1 MKPTLVILAA
11 GMGSRYGGL
20 KQIDAFGPSGE
31 TIIEYSVFD
40 AIRAGFG
47 KIVFVIRKSIE
58 EEFRAH
64 FGQKFSHLI
73 NVQYVFQELDN
84 LPAGISVPEG
94 REKPWGTGHAVLVTK
109 DAVKEPF
116 AVINAD
122 DFYGAE
128 SFQSISEVLS
138 STDIN
143 KVQCYLL
150 GYQVKNTLSEFGSV
164 SRGVC
169 NTNDQDELVDIIE
182 RTNIYQTNQGIVFE
196 EDGKTTSLDKDQLV
210 SMNFMAFSPAVYA
223 YYELYFNEFIKA
235 NIGNLKSEFYMP
247 YVLNR
252 LIEEGLSTVKVM
264 GTTAQWFGVTY
275 KEDKEAAVNKL
286 NVLIKSGKYPANL
299 WK

>member
-20 KQIDAFGPSGE
+20 KQIDGFGPNKE

-58 EEFRAH
+58 KEFKAH
-64 FGQKFSHLI
+64 FGNKFSHLI
-73 NVQYVFQELDN
+73 EVVYVFQELDN
-84 LPAGISVPEG
+84 LPDGISVPEG
-94 REKPWGTGHAVLVTK
+94 REKPWGTGHAVLVAK
-109 DAVKEPF
+109 NAVKEPF

-128 SFQSISEVLS
+128 SFQAIAEVLKE
-138 STDIN
+138 TDLEQP
-143 KVQCYLL
+143 QCYLL

-169 NTNDQDELVDIIE
+169 NTNSNNELIDIVE
-182 RTNIYQTNQGIVFE
+182 RTKIYKTKQGIVFE
-196 EDGKTTSLDKDQLV
+196 EDEVLTQLDENQLV
-210 SMNFMAFSPAVYA
+210 SMNFMAFSPAVFN
-223 YYELYFNEFIKA
+223 YYESYFNDFINENYKQLKA
-235 NIGNLKSEFYMP
+235 EFYMP
-247 YVLNR
+247 TVLNR
-252 LIEEGLSTVKVM
+252 MINEGVSTVKVF

-275 KEDKEAAVNKL
+275 KEDKVAAVNKL
-286 NVLIKSGKYPANL
+286 NALIEAGKYPADL
-299 WK
+299 WA

>member
-73 NVQYVFQELDN
+73 DVQYVFQELDN